1 MFEFMINYKKVK
13 IKNGV
18 LRGSLLSIT
27 DTDYKNFIVKS
38 KDLTIIKIN
47 EDRILLM
54 NEYQEYNWFYIN
66 QVQII

>member
-1 MFEFMINYKKVK
+1 MINYKKVK

-54 NEYQEYNWFYIN
+54 NEYQECNWFYIN

>member
-1 MFEFMINYKKVK
+1 MINYKKVK

-38 KDLTIIKIN
+38 LDLTIIKIN

>member
-1 MFEFMINYKKVK
+1 MINYKKVK